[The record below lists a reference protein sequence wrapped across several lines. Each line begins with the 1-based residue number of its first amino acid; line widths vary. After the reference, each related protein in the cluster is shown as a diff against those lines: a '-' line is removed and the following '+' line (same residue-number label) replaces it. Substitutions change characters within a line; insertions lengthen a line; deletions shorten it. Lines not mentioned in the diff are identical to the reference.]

1 MNPGNTPPADPLMVE
16 SCSIL
21 FMLHTFY
28 TFHNLL
34 SRIVFTGRKHYNL
47 SGNVDIIQFRL
58 AI

>member
-1 MNPGNTPPADPLMVE
+1 MNPGDTPPADPLMV
-16 SCSIL
+16 CSIL
-21 FMLHTFY
+21 FILHTFY

-34 SRIVFTGRKHYNL
+34 STIVFTGRKHYNL

>member
-1 MNPGNTPPADPLMVE
+1 MNPGDTPPADPLMVE
-16 SCSIL
+16 SCSN
-21 FMLHTFY
+21 FYY
-28 TFHNLL
+28 TFHNLP